1 MSKRKFCKLADVPR
15 GSRVE
20 IIVGA
25 VGCPDGMRSGRI
37 YTIGAI
43 ANDLT
48 GHRYGYTDA
57 GEREVL
63 HPSLPVYVIKE
74 KFTDPGGITY
84 TVEGAD
90 TVSAA
95 LNPRWALVTMETEMD
110 GQVRQIIVRRHQNVK
125 VKLAAAKRAGL
136 DPAAH
141 IEVYANELNA
151 TAPTGMTATPWAIIP
166 IEIASMLNRRA
177 SWIIMPREIAQMLDR
192 RAMQAG
198 K

>member
-1 MSKRKFCKLADVPR
+1 
-15 GSRVE
+15 
-20 IIVGA
+20 
-25 VGCPDGMRSGRI
+25 
-37 YTIGAI
+37 
-43 ANDLT
+43 AN
-48 GHRYGYTDA
+48 
-57 GEREVL
+57 
-63 HPSLPVYVIKE
+63 
-74 KFTDPGGITY
+74 GITY

-90 TVSAA
+90 KVSAA

-177 SWIIMPREIAQMLDR
+177 SRTIMPREIAQMLDR